1 MVEAQRLYYI
11 AEQIRLIASIS
22 MDVVVRLRL
31 RTLAAE
37 VERMASGAD

>member
-1 MVEAQRLYYI
+1 MVEAKRLYYI
-11 AEQIRLIASIS
+11 VEQIRAIESVC

-37 VERMASGAD
+37 VEKIASGAD